1 MTTTRTTSKRPRRA
15 AWSGLLAMLALGV
28 LLLVGSEQAQA
39 QSLRLQHLDSP
50 TLAIEAGSYR
60 HVVSVGTPT
69 LGGAVALQRVLYR
82 LGDGGGEAL
91 AERASVPASFALGG
105 NYPNPFNP
113 TTTIPFALPEAADVT
128 LAVYDLLGRRVAVLV
143 EGEMAA
149 GRHEAVFE
157 AGHLSSGVYLIR
169 MQSAGF
175 SQVRRMT
182 LVK

>member
-1 MTTTRTTSKRPRRA
+1 MTTIRKTSKRLRRT
-15 AWSGLLAMLALGV
+15 AWGVLLGLLAVV
-28 LLLVGSEQAQA
+28 LLLVGSPQAQA
-39 QSLRLQHLDSP
+39 QSLRLRQLESP
-50 TLAIEAGSYR
+50 ASIIEAGSYR
-60 HVVSVGTPT
+60 HVISVGGAT
-69 LGGAVALQRVLYR
+69 LGAPLAVQRVLYR
-82 LGDGGGEAL
+82 LGDGGAETLAQSEA
-91 AERASVPASFALGG
+91 VPSSFALEG

-113 TTTIPFALPEAADVT
+113 TTTIPFALPEASRVT

-157 AGHLSSGVYLIR
+157 ASHLSSGVYLVR
-169 MQSAGF
+169 LQSASF

>member
-1 MTTTRTTSKRPRRA
+1 MTTQGKTSKRLRRTA
-15 AWSGLLAMLALGV
+15 CGGLLALLAVV
-28 LLLVGSEQAQA
+28 LLLVGSPQAQA
-39 QSLRLQHLDSP
+39 QSLRLQQLESP
-50 TLAIEAGSYR
+50 TTVVEAGSYR
-60 HVVSVGTPT
+60 LMASVGTPT
-69 LGGAVALQRVLYR
+69 LGAPLAVQRALYR
-82 LGDGGGEAL
+82 LGDGGGETL
-91 AERASVPASFALGG
+91 AQSASVPSSFALEG

-113 TTTIPFALPEAADVT
+113 TTTIPFAVPEAADVT

-157 AGHLSSGVYLIR
+157 ASHLSSGVYLVR
-169 MQSAGF
+169 LQSEGF